1 MKTFLPKDPGDD
13 RQWFVMDADEQPL
26 GRLAVRIVRLLRGK
40 QKVYFTPQVDLGDF
54 VVVINAGKVKLTGR
68 KDEQKVYRQY
78 SGYRGGLKETTASVM
93 RERHPDRM
101 IKHAVLRM
109 LPKNNLS
116 RKLFRRLKVY
126 AGKDHPHAAQKPTI
140 MK

>member
-1 MKTFLPKDPGDD
+1 MKTFLPQDPGDD
-13 RQWFVMDADEQPL
+13 RRWFVMDADGQPL
-26 GRLAVRIVRLLRGK
+26 GRLAVRLVRLLRGK
-40 QKVYFTPQVDLGDF
+40 QKVCFTPQVDLGDF

-68 KDEQKVYRQY
+68 KDDQKIYRDF
-78 SGYRGGLKETTASVM
+78 SGYRDGLKETRASVM

-101 IKHAVLRM
+101 IKRAVLRM

-126 AGKDHPHAAQKPTI
+126 AGKDHPHAAQKPT
-140 MK
+140 MVT